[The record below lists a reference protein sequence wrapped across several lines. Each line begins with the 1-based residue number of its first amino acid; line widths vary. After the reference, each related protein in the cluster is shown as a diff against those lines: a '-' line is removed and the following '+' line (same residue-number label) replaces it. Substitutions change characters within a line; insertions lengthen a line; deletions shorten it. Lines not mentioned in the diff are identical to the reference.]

1 MSWTKAGQAYFTEV
15 EGHPELAQGL
25 VGGFKMGQVG
35 KEGLFM
41 IRNNNMDSKNPYRA
55 GKGVAYTPDKRGMRK
70 YPKAIIGVWI
80 YAEKKEVD
88 IVLDYSSEDLEQWT
102 ADVMPRNADVEDPK
116 NQDKYWNK
124 PFEKEVKKTFKFLL
138 KGYKVGIGG

>member
-1 MSWTKAGQAYFTEV
+1 MSWTSPGQSYFKEA

-25 VGGFKMGQVG
+25 VGGFKMGKVG

-41 IRNNNMDSKNPYRA
+41 TRNKNMDNKNPYEA
-55 GKGVAYTPDKRGMRK
+55 KPSIAYTPDKRGMKK
-70 YPKAIIGVWI
+70 YPEAIIGVWI
-80 YAEKKEVD
+80 KADKKQVD

-116 NQDKYWNK
+116 NQDKYWNN
-124 PFEKEVKKTFKFLL
+124 PFEKEVKKSFKKLL
-138 KGYKVGIGG
+138 PGYKVGIGG